1 MQICENF
8 EEIAKF
14 YDKILESAEDVVEME
29 TYKNNLQLDMSLLQ
43 RNLAETRKCLFFLI
57 CQADY
62 NEILMEQAQ
71 ESGGMDGECIK
82 YVDEMLAWPTR
93 LNEHCDKAD
102 ERHIQERAVVEAMV
116 IRKKKQFD
124 TKVKVLEEKLE
135 KVHTW

>member
-1 MQICENF
+1 
-8 EEIAKF
+8 
-14 YDKILESAEDVVEME
+14 
-29 TYKNNLQLDMSLLQ
+29 
-43 RNLAETRKCLFFLI
+43 
-57 CQADY
+57 
-62 NEILMEQAQ
+62 MEQAQ